1 VGGVF
6 MILKAYSK
14 EYSLNNTI
22 TIENFNK
29 EYLKQDN
36 IVAAIFNNNLRELT
50 YELKA
55 DGIIKLLDFK
65 SHDGK
70 KIYMRSLSFLFIR
83 ACKDLYPNN
92 QINIE
97 HAISKGLYCE
107 INGITLLKEDV
118 DKIKERM
125 NFYVKEDFKIIKKT
139 CDKQDAIKEFE
150 RLNNYKKAEILKYK
164 KEDKVTMYEIN
175 GLIDYFYG
183 YMVPSTSYLKTFD
196 LQLCDDGVVIIGPNK
211 NDFNKIAD
219 YKYLPKLSYVF
230 RETEKW
236 AKIMNVRNVSDLNKI
251 IENNKYSDLIR
262 TVEALHEK
270 KISEIADMIDNHEHE
285 KRLILIAGPSSSGKT
300 SFSHRLATQLKVN
313 GLDPV
318 SISLDNYF
326 VNREDTP
333 LDEFGKYDFESIYS
347 IDLELFNTHLQKLLK
362 GEEIE
367 LPVFNFKN
375 GKREYNNN
383 FLKVSETQ
391 PIIIEG
397 IHGLNEMLTE
407 SIPHNKKFKIYVS
420 ALTQLNLDEHNR
432 IQTTDLRLI
441 RRMVRD
447 KSFRNKTVKETIA
460 QWKSVRRG
468 EEKYIF
474 PYQEEADI
482 MFNSTLIY
490 ELSVL
495 KKYAKPLL
503 ENVKKDEEE
512 YIESNRLLKFLQYF
526 VPLEDEADI
535 PPTSILKEFIG
546 GSRIVH

>member
-1 VGGVF
+1 

>member
-1 VGGVF
+1 
-6 MILKAYSK
+6 MILRTNNK
-14 EYSLNNTI
+14 EYSLNNSI
-22 TIENFNK
+22 TIEEFNNK
-29 EYLKQDN
+29 YLKENN
-36 IVAAIFNNNLRELT
+36 IVAAIVNNNLRELT
-50 YELKA
+50 YELKS
-55 DGIIKLLDFK
+55 DGDIKLLDYK

-70 KIYMRSLSFLFIR
+70 KVYMRSLSFLFIR
-83 ACKDLYPNN
+83 ACKDLYPQNH
-92 QINIE
+92 INIE
-97 HAISKGLYCE
+97 HTISKGLYCE
-107 INGITLLKEDV
+107 INGTTLLKEDV
-118 DKIKERM
+118 DKIKVKM
-125 NFYVKEDFKIIKKT
+125 NAYVKDNLKIIKKT
-139 CDKQDAIKEFE
+139 CKRDEAIKEFKK
-150 RLNNYKKAEILKYK
+150 LNNHKKAEILKYK
-164 KEDKVTMYEIN
+164 KEDTVTMYEIN

-183 YMVPSTSYLKTFD
+183 YMVPSTGYLKTFD

-236 AKIMNVRNVSDLNKI
+236 AQIMNVRNVSDLNKI

-270 KISEIADMIDNHEHE
+270 KISKIADMIDNHEHE

-313 GLDPV
+313 GLNPV

-347 IDLELFNTHLQKLLK
+347 IDLKLFNTHLQKLLK

-375 GKREYNNN
+375 GKREYHNN
-383 FLKVSETQ
+383 FLKVNETQ

-526 VPLEDEADI
+526 VSLEDEADI

>member
-1 VGGVF
+1 
-6 MILKAYSK
+6 MIIRAYGK
-14 EYSLNNTI
+14 EYNLNEGI
-22 TIENFNK
+22 TIESFNTK
-29 EYLKQDN
+29 YLKKKH

-50 YELKA
+50 YDLKV
-55 DGIIKLLDFK
+55 DGEIKLLDYK

-97 HAISKGLYCE
+97 HTISKGLYCE

-118 DKIKERM
+118 DKIKEKM
-125 NFYVKEDFKIIKKT
+125 KFYVKNNFKIIKKT
-139 CDKQDAIKEFE
+139 CDKEDAIKEFQ
-150 RLNNYKKAEILKYK
+150 RLNNHKKAEILKYK
-164 KEDKVTMYEIN
+164 KEDKVTMYELN

-183 YMVPSTSYLKTFD
+183 YMVASTSYLKTFD
-196 LQLCDDGVVIIGPNK
+196 LQLCDDGIVIIGPNK

-219 YKYLPKLSYVF
+219 YKYLPKLSYIF

-236 AKIMNVRNVSDLNKI
+236 AKIMNIRNVSDLNKI
-251 IENNKYSDLIR
+251 IQNNKYSDLIR

-270 KISEIADMIDNHEHE
+270 KISAIADMIDNNEHE
-285 KRLILIAGPSSSGKT
+285 KRIILIAGPSSSGKT
-300 SFSHRLATQLKVN
+300 SFSHRLATHLKVN
-313 GLDPV
+313 GLNPV

-333 LDEFGKYDFESIYS
+333 LDEFGNYDFESIYS

-362 GEEIE
+362 GEEVE

-375 GKREYNNN
+375 GKREYNND
-383 FLKVSETQ
+383 FLKVNETQ

-447 KSFRNKTVKETIA
+447 KSFRNKTVKETIS

-490 ELSVL
+490 ELSIL

-526 VPLEDEADI
+526 VSLEDEADI

-546 GSRIVH
+546 GSTIVH